1 MNGAICVAA
10 LLLAGCGTSNA
21 MLTMRLTSD
30 GGISGRGVGGVAV
43 DATKVQ
49 ADDTRRTCEGT
60 LSAGEEKQLRE
71 LAASAHPETW
81 PQSYASPDRPHGAPD
96 QIRYTLTVGNRS
108 TSWYGETP
116 EGVPQEIIRLRAA
129 LEAVRQRVMRD
140 CR

>member
-1 MNGAICVAA
+1 MNGAIYVAA
-10 LLLAGCGTSNA
+10 LLLAGCGTSDA
-21 MLTMRLTSD
+21 RLTMKLTSD
-30 GGISGRGVGGVAV
+30 GGIAGRGVGGVAV
-43 DATKVQ
+43 DGTKVQ

-60 LSAGEEKQLRE
+60 LSAAEEKQLRE
-71 LAASAHPETW
+71 LAASAHPEAW
-81 PQSYASPDRPHGAPD
+81 PESYASAERPHGAPD
-96 QIRYTLTVGNRS
+96 QIRHTLTVGKRS